1 MPLRTTGLQ
10 GLAEWHL
17 VYLCRSRQ
25 RLIASSDPT
34 SNQRTLSSGRLP
46 IMGCATHRTI
56 PPHTSTGA
64 QTGRQGDRIG
74 TEAPWGPASALAL
87 KLPPGASVVA
97 IEHRRICAADRGQT
111 PGHTDGT
118 DSQACTLYCYPE
130 AARVRS
136 NSVPKSLRY
145 SPSHPNLG

>member
-17 VYLCRSRQ
+17 VCLCRSRQ

-56 PPHTSTGA
+56 PPHTSTEA
-64 QTGRQGDRIG
+64 QTGRQDRRRG
-74 TEAPWGPASALAL
+74 AL
-87 KLPPGASVVA
+87 GASRCPCA
-97 IEHRRICAADRGQT
+97 EITTRGQCIGYCTSSYLCCRPRPDSRPHRRDIQPDM
-111 PGHTDGT
+111 HL
-118 DSQACTLYCYPE
+118 TLLPRNRPLQE
-130 AARVRS
+130 QFRTEITEILS
-136 NSVPKSLRY
+136 
-145 SPSHPNLG
+145 SPS